1 MNGIE
6 ALKALKE
13 GHTVAHISA
22 NRVEIDR
29 YYRFSTKEKKPG
41 LTPPVMW
48 FRWAHEWIW
57 KESNVDVT
65 FWLLAEDDDFEI
77 VEGVN

>member
-29 YYRFSTKEKKPG
+29 YYRFSPTKTESSVSSPH
-41 LTPPVMW
+41 MW
-48 FRWAHEWIW
+48 FRWADEWIW
-57 KESNVDVT
+57 KESRVEIN
-65 FWLLAEDDDFEI
+65 FWILAEDNDFEI
-77 VEGVN
+77 VEGVY